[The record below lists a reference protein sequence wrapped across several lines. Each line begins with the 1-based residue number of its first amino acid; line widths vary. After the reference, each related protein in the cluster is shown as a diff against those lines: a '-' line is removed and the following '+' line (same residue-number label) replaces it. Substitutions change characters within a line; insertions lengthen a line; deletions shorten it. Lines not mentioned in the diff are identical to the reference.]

1 MLELSKLSVDEL
13 SELIFQLN
21 FRLKSITEE
30 EKLQKTYDKI
40 KTIHQELVNRSIQ
53 RTKTIKEGC

>member
-30 EKLQKTYDKI
+30 EELQKTYDKI